1 MLSAI
6 LRMVDCKGSVSIDG
20 RDTRTVPRE
29 LLRSRITTIT
39 QDGLRLKAPL
49 RFNMYPF
56 DGERPSD
63 NEIMKTLRSVNLWA
77 HVEARGGLDANYT
90 AMRFSA
96 SQKQLVFI
104 ARGILHQAKTG
115 NKIVMIDEVT
125 SSMATDAEP
134 EVQRLIDV
142 AFNGCTILVVSHRP
156 ESFHTAESVLRFK
169 FGVLD
174 SVLHRQ
180 SNGDF
185 AEVETE

>member
-1 MLSAI
+1 
-6 LRMVDCKGSVSIDG
+6 MVDCTGSVSIDG

-63 NEIMKTLRSVNLWA
+63 DEIIEALRSVNIWA
-77 HVEARGGLDANYT
+77 HVAARGGLDANYST
-90 AMRFSA
+90 MRFST

-115 NKIVMIDEVT
+115 NKIVMMDEVT

-134 EVQRLIDV
+134 ELQRLIDV
-142 AFNGCTILVVSHRP
+142 SFNGCTILVVSHRP
-156 ESFHTAESVLRFK
+156 ESFQTADGVLRLK
-169 FGVLD
+169 SGQLDTVL
-174 SVLHRQ
+174 RRR
-180 SNGDF
+180 SNGDLV
-185 AEVETE
+185 EVAAQ

>member
-1 MLSAI
+1 
-6 LRMVDCKGSVSIDG
+6 MVECTGSISIDG

-29 LLRSRITTIT
+29 ILRSRITTIT

-63 NEIMKTLRSVNLWA
+63 EKIIETLRSVNIWA
-77 HVEARGGLDANYT
+77 HVEARGGLDANYS
-90 AMRFSA
+90 AMRFTT

-125 SSMATDAEP
+125 STMAMDAEP
-134 EVQRLIDV
+134 EMQRLVDV
-142 AFNGCTILVVSHRP
+142 AFKGCTILVVSHRP
-156 ESFHTAESVLRFK
+156 ESFQTADRVFRFK
-169 FGVLD
+169 FGLLD
-174 SVLHRQ
+174 SVLRRQ
-180 SNGDF
+180 SDGEL
-185 AEVETE
+185 AEAATD